1 MLQQYKLIAHVMCMS
16 VAAQLGIDLIWPEI
30 TNSPV
35 VNYKGQLFSLPFNV
49 HLQPDVGRG
58 DA

>member
-1 MLQQYKLIAHVMCMS
+1 MCMS

-35 VNYKGQLFSLPFNV
+35 ANYKG
-49 HLQPDVGRG
+49 

>member
-1 MLQQYKLIAHVMCMS
+1 MCMS

-35 VNYKGQLFSLPFNV
+35 ANYKGQLFSLPFNV

-58 DA
+58 DT